1 MSVTLLGKSLNFP
14 NRLVKKLKIL
24 CKSRAYNFD
33 SHEALYK
40 ISF

>member
-24 CKSRAYNFD
+24 CQSGASHFD
-33 SHEALYK
+33 SHETL
-40 ISF
+40 

>member
-1 MSVTLLGKSLNFP
+1 MSVMLLGKSLNFP
-14 NRLVKKLKIL
+14 KWLVMELKIL
-24 CKSRAYNFD
+24 CQSGAYNFD